1 MVISKDAKFAMSLM
15 HQDPAL
21 KEMDLGN
28 WTIANERSGDMVH
41 KIHNATIQMTGP
53 HGRFVI
59 MWRTGRIHKGGAGR
73 RPSYFKRPSTA
84 IKYVE
89 KHGEWN

>member
-1 MVISKDAKFAMSLM
+1 MVISKDAKFAMALM
-15 HQDPAL
+15 HRDPEL
-21 KEMDLGN
+21 KEMDLSN
-28 WTIANERSGDMVH
+28 WTITNERSGDMVH
-41 KIHNATIQMTGP
+41 TVHNATVLITGV

-59 MWRTGRIHKGGAGR
+59 RWRAGK

>member
-1 MVISKDAKFAMSLM
+1 MVISKDAKFAMALM
-15 HQDPAL
+15 HRDPEL
-21 KEMDLGN
+21 KEMDLSN
-28 WTIANERSGDMVH
+28 WTITNERSGDMVH
-41 KIHNATIQMTGP
+41 TVHNATVLITGV

-59 MWRTGRIHKGGAGR
+59 RWRTGRYHKGGAGK

>member
-1 MVISKDAKFAMSLM
+1 MVISKDVKHSLSLQ

-21 KEMDLGN
+21 RVMDLSD
-28 WTIANERSGDMVH
+28 WEITIERSGDLKH
-41 KIHNATIQMTGP
+41 TIHNATIQCAGP

-59 MWRTGRIHKGGAGR
+59 VWRTGRVHKGGAGR

-84 IKYVE
+84 MKYVE